1 MICDWLHSWKRSP
14 MACNL
19 HLSAS
24 PPLACQKIHVE
35 KDYQEHSSSAHPS
48 LPGIRTIVI
57 DNDGLIR

>member
-35 KDYQEHSSSAHPS
+35 
-48 LPGIRTIVI
+48 
-57 DNDGLIR
+57 NGLLGTFIFRSPVTPWYSYHCH

>member
-24 PPLACQKIHVE
+24 PPLACQKIQ

-57 DNDGLIR
+57 DNDGPIR

>member
-1 MICDWLHSWKRSP
+1 